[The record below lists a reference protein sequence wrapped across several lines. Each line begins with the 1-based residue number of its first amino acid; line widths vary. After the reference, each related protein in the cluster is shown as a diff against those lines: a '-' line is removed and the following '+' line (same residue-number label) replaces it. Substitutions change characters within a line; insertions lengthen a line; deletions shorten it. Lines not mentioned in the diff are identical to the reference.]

1 LLELHFCY
9 TFLFCA
15 MVLASAR
22 LRGIHLTLI
31 VLKMADVH
39 GGGGGGGGGGC
50 LSNAHWLGLCVFILC
65 WHGPAGY
72 EVGTAHRNNRYLSF
86 IWQHYK

>member
-1 LLELHFCY
+1 
-9 TFLFCA
+9 

-39 GGGGGGGGGGC
+39 GGGGGGGGGGGDA
-50 LSNAHWLGLCVFILC
+50 SQTPTG
-65 WHGPAGY
+65 
-72 EVGTAHRNNRYLSF
+72 
-86 IWQHYK
+86 

>member
-1 LLELHFCY
+1 
-9 TFLFCA
+9 

-39 GGGGGGGGGGC
+39 GGGGGGGDASQTPTG
-50 LSNAHWLGLCVFILC
+50 
-65 WHGPAGY
+65 
-72 EVGTAHRNNRYLSF
+72 
-86 IWQHYK
+86 